1 MFFQKKLKFRK
12 KLKEKRFLE
21 VVFDII
27 LYSGCQYVV
36 YFYLNIEGWK
46 VAAEQELQA
55 LELQLLRQVGDK
67 VLLRSLGYL
76 PGTK

>member
-1 MFFQKKLKFRK
+1 M
-12 KLKEKRFLE
+12 
-21 VVFDII
+21 FDII
-27 LYSGCQYVV
+27 LYIGCQYVV

-67 VLLRSLGYL
+67 VLLRLQD
-76 PGTK
+76 